1 MASISSSKS
10 PSIRRRTPEIS
21 VCDTCIVNGATGTN
35 FHRPAFQQML
45 SDIEAGCVIVK
56 DLSRLGRNSID
67 TGYYIAHNFHSRNV
81 RFITINERIVFCI
94 RGKPDLVKKCL
105 LLGGR

>member
-1 MASISSSKS
+1 MANPGEPTIVHYSNCEPTYRPKWDDYFMKLAMLASE
-10 PSIRRRTPEIS
+10 RA
-21 VCDTCIVNGATGTN
+21 TCPRM
-35 FHRPAFQQML
+35 HC
-45 SDIEAGCVIVK
+45 GCVIVK